1 VVVDGRV
8 FARSWMQRAG
18 GWYRIFLNDPL
29 GTIKVGDRLVQIRV
43 VRVRGL
49 RIRADVE
56 RAYANKYRTPSSLK
70 FVRGFRTQRRRDAT
84 VECRASGCA

>member
-1 VVVDGRV
+1 
-8 FARSWMQRAG
+8 MLRAG

-29 GTIKVGDRLVQIRV
+29 GTIRVGDRLVQIRV

-84 VECRASGCA
+84 VEFVPR